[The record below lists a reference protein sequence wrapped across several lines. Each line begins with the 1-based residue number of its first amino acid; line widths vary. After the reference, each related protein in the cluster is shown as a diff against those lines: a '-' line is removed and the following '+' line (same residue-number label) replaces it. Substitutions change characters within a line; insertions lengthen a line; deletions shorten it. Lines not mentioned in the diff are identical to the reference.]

1 MLRQPIKE
9 RIKMNK
15 VLHARIEAS
24 LIYRDKISIHSL
36 DGKSLRD
43 QILNAGFEDGDEVFV
58 ITKEYFEELKEDV
71 YCAKS

>member
-1 MLRQPIKE
+1 MK
-9 RIKMNK
+9 K
-15 VLHARIEAS
+15 VLHARIEKS
-24 LIYRDKISIHSL
+24 LVYYNKISIHSL

-43 QILNAGFEDGDEVFV
+43 QILAAGFEDGDEVVV